1 MIPIIILT
9 IEDPDDSKFM
19 EELYISYRWLMYSQ
33 ITKLVPDPW
42 TAEDILQTALAKLI
56 DKITLLKKLNKTDK
70 INYIITTSRRSAI
83 NWMRKNKRVEYVDI
97 DSLAVF
103 EDQSDTPE
111 VWVLTKERLENT
123 YKAWQVLDE
132 KSKTILTWKYQLELT
147 DAEIAEEMGIKPSSV
162 RMALTRARSS
172 FKKKVQDFDS

>member
-83 NWMRKNKRVEYVDI
+83 N
-97 DSLAVF
+97 
-103 EDQSDTPE
+103 
-111 VWVLTKERLENT
+111 
-123 YKAWQVLDE
+123 
-132 KSKTILTWKYQLELT
+132 
-147 DAEIAEEMGIKPSSV
+147 G
-162 RMALTRARSS
+162 
-172 FKKKVQDFDS
+172 

>member
-1 MIPIIILT
+1 
-9 IEDPDDSKFM
+9 
-19 EELYISYRWLMYSQ
+19 
-33 ITKLVPDPW
+33 
-42 TAEDILQTALAKLI
+42 
-56 DKITLLKKLNKTDK
+56 
-70 INYIITTSRRSAI
+70 
-83 NWMRKNKRVEYVDI
+83 MRKNKRVEYVDI

-172 FKKKVQDFDS
+172 FKKKIQDFDS